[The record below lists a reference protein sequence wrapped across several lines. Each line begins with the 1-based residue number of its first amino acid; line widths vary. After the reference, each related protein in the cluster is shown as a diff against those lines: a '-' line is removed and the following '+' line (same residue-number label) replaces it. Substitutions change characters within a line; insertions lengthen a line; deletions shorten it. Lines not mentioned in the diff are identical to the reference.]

1 MSWWGSFEVEYF
13 FVSLYV
19 LGIYHVLA
27 KSHLLYFWLST
38 TSCRFFWANATDCPL
53 FCWVHHV
60 FSWNYHTFEF
70 QTLCVQ
76 FMGIQMPPLALPPSW
91 WPQNAWDSPTRKSPD
106 VTRCHRRCCST
117 LYCSLSRY
125 AKLKTVPL
133 MLHPICVP
141 VQMPNLNTLVE
152 VASQMMNW
160 CILWRNEGL
169 MPIVHDP
176 YAFLCVC
183 SGMKLSKGSCC
194 GHQANTLFLA

>member
-1 MSWWGSFEVEYF
+1 VDCDQIPATT
-13 FVSLYV
+13 LTPTV
-19 LGIYHVLA
+19 L
-27 KSHLLYFWLST
+27 KHLPLRGRVGGWT
-38 TSCRFFWANATDCPL
+38 TSNI
-53 FCWVHHV
+53 V
-60 FSWNYHTFEF
+60 
-70 QTLCVQ
+70 
-76 FMGIQMPPLALPPSW
+76 GIQMPPLALPPSW

-141 VQMPNLNTLVE
+141 VQMPYLNTLVE

-169 MPIVHDP
+169 MPIVHGP

-194 GHQANTLFLA
+194 GHQANTLCLA